1 MKALTTVVVVA
12 FACAS
17 AFSQTNSR
25 DDSFH
30 PWWHDRYP
38 GEPLHSP
45 DAKKLPLISVQAN
58 HFADPKAR
66 WSYFAASR
74 LPIRT

>member
-1 MKALTTVVVVA
+1 MKALITVVVVA

-17 AFSQTNSR
+17 AFSQTNAR

-45 DAKKLPLISVQAN
+45 DAKKLP
-58 HFADPKAR
+58 
-66 WSYFAASR
+66 
-74 LPIRT
+74 